1 MRQYNI
7 LHDSFFGNLLFNSIL
22 GNTRNKFKTGLNV
35 SWDRYEELVDDR
47 YFERTDRVV
56 GAFFEYTFDSLAA
69 WNIVAGLRLDHHNNL
84 GTFLTPRLHVR
95 YTQEKAALRFSMG
108 EVAKSSQ
115 YFC

>member
-7 LHDSFFGNLLFNSIL
+7 LHDSFFGNLLFNFIL

-69 WNIVAGLRLDHHNNL
+69 WNIVADC
-84 GTFLTPRLHVR
+84 
-95 YTQEKAALRFSMG
+95 A
-108 EVAKSSQ
+108 
-115 YFC
+115 